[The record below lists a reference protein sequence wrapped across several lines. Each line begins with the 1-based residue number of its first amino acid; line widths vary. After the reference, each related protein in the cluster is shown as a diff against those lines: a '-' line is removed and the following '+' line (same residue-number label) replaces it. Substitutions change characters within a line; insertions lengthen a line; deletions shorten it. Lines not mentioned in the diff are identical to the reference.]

1 MQIMNMT
8 KDENIIVILY
18 FFKKI
23 TAAKGILGNEIGS

>member
-1 MQIMNMT
+1 MT

-23 TAAKGILGNEIGS
+23 TAAKVILGNEIGLVN